1 MCGERTSGDEKM
13 NQPTR
18 PRILHITRN
27 LPPLVGG
34 MERLNWH
41 IADELSKQTE
51 VKVIGPR
58 GSRALKPE
66 NISITEAPLKPLPLY
81 LLVTMLKAFWL
92 ALRWRPDVILAGS
105 GLTAPIAWLA
115 SKLCRARSAVYLH
128 GFDITAPSRIYQSL
142 WATSFKKL
150 DHVIVNSTP
159 TRQLALN
166 AGVAENRI
174 SIVHP
179 GVTLP
184 EHPQP
189 AEAIAAFKQHHG
201 LDGKKILLTVGR
213 LTTRKGLREFVER
226 ALPAIVQ
233 QEPACMLVI
242 VGEAPRNS
250 LGAGI
255 QSRESIEEAARAHG
269 IQDHLKFLGVITDP
283 IALATAYESSD
294 VHVFP
299 VRHIPNDPEGFGMVA
314 IEATAHG
321 LPTVAFATGG
331 IVDAVAEGRSG
342 RLVPPADYDGLRD
355 ASLAVLRDGEGTWR
369 TRAQDFAQQFAW
381 PQFGASLRISFGID
395 DIAADTMQAADA

>member
-1 MCGERTSGDEKM
+1 M
-13 NQPTR
+13 NTAKR

-41 IADELSKQTE
+41 IADELSKQAE
-51 VKVIGPR
+51 VKVIGPK
-58 GSRALKPE
+58 GSHALKPE
-66 NISITEAPLKPLPLY
+66 NVGLTESPLRPLPLF
-81 LLVTMLKAFWL
+81 LLVTVLKAFWL
-92 ALRWRPDVILAGS
+92 ALRWRPEVILAGS

-128 GFDITAPSRIYQSL
+128 GFDITAPSRIYQNL
-142 WATSFKKL
+142 WATSFQKL

-174 SIVHP
+174 SVIHP

-184 EHPQP
+184 ERPQP
-189 AEAIAAFKQHHG
+189 AEAIAAFKQRHG
-201 LDGKKILLTVGR
+201 LEGKKILLSVGR
-213 LTTRKGLREFVER
+213 LTTRKGLREFVEL

-233 QEPACMLVI
+233 QEPDCVLVI

-255 QSRESIEEAARAHG
+255 QSRESIEEAARARG
-269 IQDHLKFLGVITDP
+269 IQDRLKFLGVITDP
-283 IALATAYESSD
+283 VALATVYESSD

-299 VRHIPNDPEGFGMVA
+299 VRHIPDDPEGFGMVA
-314 IEATAHG
+314 IEAAAHG
-321 LPTVAFATGG
+321 VPTVAFATGG
-331 IVDAVAEGRSG
+331 IIDAVRPGESGHLAEKNNYCELIQDTLKLLQYTLCKEPIKR
-342 RLVPPADYDGLRD
+342 Y
-355 ASLAVLRDGEGTWR
+355 ASHFSWDQLGESMCSTLTEHLEKG
-369 TRAQDFAQQFAW
+369 
-381 PQFGASLRISFGID
+381 S
-395 DIAADTMQAADA
+395 